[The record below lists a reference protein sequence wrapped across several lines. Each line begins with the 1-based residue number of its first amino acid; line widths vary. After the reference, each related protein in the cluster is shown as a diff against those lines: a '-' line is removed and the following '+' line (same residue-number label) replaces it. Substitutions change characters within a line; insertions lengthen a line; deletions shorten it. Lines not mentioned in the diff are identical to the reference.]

1 MSQNHNI
8 KPKLCAWEGPFC
20 RGSRMNLQL
29 VPMGSLAISK
39 QAAIVFRTIVN
50 EQNKLRKKKREYVPF
65 AIKLNL
71 QTKL

>member
-1 MSQNHNI
+1 MTLSFAIKPQY

-39 QAAIVFRTIVN
+39 QAAILFRTIVN
-50 EQNKLRKKKREYVPF
+50 EQNKLRKKRE
-65 AIKLNL
+65 NL
-71 QTKL
+71 FLLQN